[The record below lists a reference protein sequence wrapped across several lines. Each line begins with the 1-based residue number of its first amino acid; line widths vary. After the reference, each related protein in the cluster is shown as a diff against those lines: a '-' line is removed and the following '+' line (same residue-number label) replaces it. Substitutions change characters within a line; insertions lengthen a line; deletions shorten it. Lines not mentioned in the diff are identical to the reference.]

1 MKKRFSKAAGML
13 AIVMVFA
20 SCELTDLP
28 TTEDLE
34 NAQGS
39 LIENTNAE
47 LSVLKVFENVNNL
60 GFNSNETK
68 SALLNGPTHSWSNLV
83 LTIDF
88 TNVPGASGKII
99 ADFSAQPAYTQGL
112 SVGITLEDYVDNGL
126 GMSGSLVLEV
136 NQFVAE
142 QMVKFSIVSNGNL
155 TISEAGAASYLW
167 SCDETIEWFQGV
179 ATLVDGSDDAFKL
192 NGTAM
197 QVIDT
202 LTNKLTF
209 ADVIYSSS
217 CEYIMDGDLTLVHDY
232 GSDSELEILCNF
244 GVDASGNDTGACDKF
259 VEMSTGGITLSVE
272 MD

>member
-1 MKKRFSKAAGML
+1 MKKRFSKAAGLL

-28 TTEDLE
+28 TTEDLQ

-39 LIENTNAE
+39 LVENTNAE

-60 GFNSNETK
+60 GFNSPETK
-68 SALLNGPTHSWSNLV
+68 SAMLNGPSYSWSNLV

-88 TNVPGASGKII
+88 ANVPGASGKII
-99 ADFSAQPAYTQGL
+99 ADFSDQPAYTQGL
-112 SVGITLEDYVDNGL
+112 SVAITFEDYVDNGL
-126 GMSGSLVLEV
+126 GLSGSLVLEV
-136 NQFVAE
+136 NEFVSG
-142 QMVKFSIVSNGNL
+142 QMVKFSIASDGDL
-155 TISEAGAASYLW
+155 TISEAGASSYSW
-167 SCDETIEWFQGV
+167 SCNETIEWFEGV
-179 ATLVDGSDDAFKL
+179 ATLTDGADDSFKL
-192 NGTAM
+192 NGTAL

-217 CEYIMDGDLTLVHDY
+217 CEFIKDGELTLIHDF

-244 GVDASGNDTGACDKF
+244 GVDAAGNDTGDCDAF
-259 VEMSTGGITLSVE
+259 VEMSAGGITLSIE
-272 MD
+272 MN